1 LYDDLEVK
9 NEVYPAKKAESAWS
23 MSNSQQIAFHPNT
36 KRRFSDVPTPYA
48 HPKQYIR
55 RNSLQAVGLNRT
67 RQCSA
72 IKKSDVYPVQNFYK
86 RVELRINLGSYSF
99 ELDFIRAGSRFAG

>member
-1 LYDDLEVK
+1 LYDDLEGK

-55 RNSLQAVGLNRT
+55 RNSLQAMGF
-67 RQCSA
+67 
-72 IKKSDVYPVQNFYK
+72 KSHSPMLSHKEK
-86 RVELRINLGSYSF
+86 RCLPGSKF
-99 ELDFIRAGSRFAG
+99 L